1 MKTILKDI
9 LPGVAMLVG
18 VFMLYVIGFNEHGAM
33 FDAFS
38 PSPPA
43 LLDTPY
49 CELDMQDQETI
60 ESMRAEIL
68 EESEEK
74 QAEIMAAV
82 LILEVAESTKPC
94 ISINEFA
101 EMHGEL

>member
-9 LPGVAMLVG
+9 LPGAVMLVG

-33 FDAFS
+33 FDAFR

-49 CELDMQDQETI
+49 CELDMQDQGTI
-60 ESMRAEIL
+60 ESMRAEIQD
-68 EESEEK
+68 ESEEK

-82 LILEVAESTKPC
+82 LIMEVAEDIKPC
-94 ISINEFA
+94 VSLNEFI
-101 EMHGEL
+101 EMNGEL

>member
-1 MKTILKDI
+1 MKTIIKDI

-18 VFMLYVIGFNEHGAM
+18 VFMLYVIGFNEHKAM
-33 FDAFS
+33 FDAFW

-49 CELDMQDQETI
+49 CELDMQDQATI
-60 ESMRAEIL
+60 ESMRAEIQN
-68 EESEEK
+68 ESEEK

-82 LILEVAESTKPC
+82 IIMEIAEGVKPC
-94 ISINEFA
+94 VSINEFT